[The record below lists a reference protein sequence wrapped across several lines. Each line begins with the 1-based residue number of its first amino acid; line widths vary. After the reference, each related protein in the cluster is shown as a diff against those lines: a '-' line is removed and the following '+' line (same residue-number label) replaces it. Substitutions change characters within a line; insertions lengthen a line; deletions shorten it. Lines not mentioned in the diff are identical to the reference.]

1 MFMNFEFV
9 VIILLLIIS
18 ALLFFLLIK
27 SSKKLENSEHNEIG
41 KIKEQIEA
49 LFHKTLEQSGYVNSK
64 IDEIGDL
71 TKKMTNAMTSNI
83 SDMGQMGEVILEN
96 ILQDCGMTKN
106 RDYKTQF
113 TDHNEYGEKFRP
125 DVVIFLPENRNIII
139 DSKVPMKD
147 WYNFQNSDKEKDK
160 ENAMKN
166 FCSALKN
173 HINQISKKDYV
184 NLLNINSPDYV
195 FIFMPHE
202 YALITAQ
209 KFDISISNYAQSKQ
223 VIIVGPSTLIMC
235 MKLVESIW
243 KLEKQNKNSKE
254 IAELAGGMYDQIAKT
269 INLLD
274 KTHSSLSKSIE
285 NIEESKKY
293 IKDGKSSLFI
303 KANKMRE
310 LGANA
315 KINIVEKD

>member
-1 MFMNFEFV
+1 MNFELA
-9 VIILLLIIS
+9 VIVLLLIIF
-18 ALLFFLLIK
+18 ALLFLLLIK
-27 SSKKLENSEHNEIG
+27 FSKKVENPQNNEVG
-41 KIKEQIEA
+41 KINEQLEA
-49 LFHKTLEQSGYVNSK
+49 LLHKTMEQSGYVNSK

-96 ILQDCGMTKN
+96 ILQECGMTKN

-113 TDHNEYGEKFRP
+113 TDHNEDGQKFRP

-147 WYNFQNSDKEKDK
+147 WYNFQNTDDNMEK

-202 YALITAQ
+202 FALITAQ
-209 KFDISISNYAQSKQ
+209 KYDISISNFAQSKQ

-254 IAELAGGMYDQIAKT
+254 IAEIAGGMYDQIAKT

-274 KTHSSLSKSIE
+274 KTHLSLSKSME

-310 LGANA
+310 LGANNRI
-315 KINIVEKD
+315 KIVEKD

>member
-1 MFMNFEFV
+1 MDFELIV
-9 VIILLLIIS
+9 ILLLILIFIL
-18 ALLFFLLIK
+18 LLFLLLK
-27 SSKKLENSEHNEIG
+27 SSKKIENSDQKEIS
-41 KIKEQIEA
+41 KINDQ
-49 LFHKTLEQSGYVNSK
+49 LNVLLHKTLEQTGYVNSK

-83 SDMGQMGEVILEN
+83 SDMGQMGEIILEN

-113 TDHNEYGEKFRP
+113 TDQNEDGQKFRP
-125 DVVIFLPENRNIII
+125 DIVIFLPENRNIII

-147 WYNFQNSDKEKDK
+147 WYNFQNTDIQSEKEIS
-160 ENAMKN
+160 MIS
-166 FCSALKN
+166 FCNSIKN

-202 YALITAQ
+202 FALITAQ
-209 KFDISISNYAQSKQ
+209 KYDISIANYAQSKQ

-254 IAELAGGMYDQIAKT
+254 IAEIAGGMYDQIAKT
-269 INLLD
+269 INLLN
-274 KTHSSLSKSIE
+274 KTHISISKSLD
-285 NIEESKKY
+285 NIEETKKY
-293 IKDGKSSLFI
+293 IKDGKTSLFF
-303 KANKMRE
+303 KADKMRE
-310 LGANA
+310 LGANNKT
-315 KINIVEKD
+315 KIENKE

>member
-1 MFMNFEFV
+1 MSFEFI
-9 VIILLLIIS
+9 VIILLLIIF

-27 SSKKLENSEHNEIG
+27 SSKKIENSKQNDLDKINEQL
-41 KIKEQIEA
+41 KT

-64 IDEIGDL
+64 IDEIGNL

-113 TDHNEYGEKFRP
+113 TDHNDEGQKFRP
-125 DVVIFLPENRNIII
+125 DVIVFLPENRNIII

-147 WYNFQNSDKEKDK
+147 WYNFQNTDNEKDK
-160 ENAMKN
+160 EKAMKN
-166 FCSALKN
+166 FCSSLKN

-285 NIEESKKY
+285 NIEETKKY

-310 LGANA
+310 LGANT
-315 KINIVEKD
+315 KIKIVEKD

>member
-1 MFMNFEFV
+1 MDFELI
-9 VIILLLIIS
+9 VIILLILIFV
-18 ALLFFLLIK
+18 LLFFLLLKTSNKIQ
-27 SSKKLENSEHNEIG
+27 NSEQKDIS
-41 KIKEQIEA
+41 KISEQ
-49 LFHKTLEQSGYVNSK
+49 LNTLLHKTLEQTGYVNSK

-83 SDMGQMGEVILEN
+83 SDMGQMGEIILEN

-113 TDHNEYGEKFRP
+113 TDQNEDGQKFRP
-125 DVVIFLPENRNIII
+125 DIVIFLPENRNIII

-147 WYNFQNSDKEKDK
+147 WYNFQNTDIESEK
-160 ENAMKN
+160 ENSIRN
-166 FCSALKN
+166 FCTAIKN

-202 YALITAQ
+202 FALITAQ
-209 KFDISISNYAQSKQ
+209 KYDISIANFAQSKQ

-254 IAELAGGMYDQIAKT
+254 IAEIAGGMYDQIVKT
-269 INLLD
+269 INLLE
-274 KTHSSLSKSIE
+274 KTETTITKSLESIE
-285 NIEESKKY
+285 QSKNY
-293 IKDGKSSLFI
+293 IMSGRGSLYSKADKMKD
-303 KANKMRE
+303 
-310 LGANA
+310 LGANT
-315 KINIVEKD
+315 KSKLTSNE

>member
-1 MFMNFEFV
+1 MDFELI
-9 VIILLLIIS
+9 VIVLLILIFV
-18 ALLFFLLIK
+18 LLFFLLLKTSNKIQ
-27 SSKKLENSEHNEIG
+27 NSEQKDIS
-41 KIKEQIEA
+41 KISEQ
-49 LFHKTLEQSGYVNSK
+49 LNTLLHKTLEQTGYVNSK

-83 SDMGQMGEVILEN
+83 SDMGQMGEIILEN

-113 TDHNEYGEKFRP
+113 IDQNEDGQKFRP
-125 DVVIFLPENRNIII
+125 DIVIFLPENRNIII

-147 WYNFQNSDKEKDK
+147 WYNFQNTDIESEK
-160 ENAMKN
+160 ENSIRN
-166 FCSALKN
+166 FCTAIKN

-202 YALITAQ
+202 FALITAQ
-209 KFDISISNYAQSKQ
+209 KYDISIANFAQSKQ

-254 IAELAGGMYDQIAKT
+254 IAEIAGGMYDQIVKT
-269 INLLD
+269 INLLE
-274 KTHSSLSKSIE
+274 KTETTITKSLESIE
-285 NIEESKKY
+285 QSKNY
-293 IKDGKSSLFI
+293 IMSGRGSLYSKADKMKD
-303 KANKMRE
+303 
-310 LGANA
+310 LGANT
-315 KINIVEKD
+315 KSKLTSNE

>member
-1 MFMNFEFV
+1 MNFEFV
-9 VIILLLIIS
+9 VITLLFIIFI
-18 ALLFFLLIK
+18 LLFFLIIK
-27 SSKKLENSEHNEIG
+27 SSKKIENSEQKEISKINE
-41 KIKEQIEA
+41 QLNV
-49 LFHKTLEQSGYVNSK
+49 LFHKTIEQSGYMNSK

-113 TDHNEYGEKFRP
+113 TDQNKDGQKFRP
-125 DVVIFLPENRNIII
+125 DVVVFLPEKRNIII

-147 WYNFQNSDKEKDK
+147 WYNFQNTENEYEK
-160 ENAMKN
+160 ENAIKN
-166 FCSALKN
+166 FCSAIKN

-184 NLLNINSPDYV
+184 NLLNINSPDYI

-202 YALITAQ
+202 FALITAQ
-209 KFDISISNYAQSKQ
+209 KYDISISNFAQSKQ

-254 IAELAGGMYDQIAKT
+254 IAEIAGGMYDQIVKT
-269 INLLD
+269 VNLLD
-274 KTHSSLSKSIE
+274 KTETAISKSLESIE
-285 NIEESKKY
+285 ISKNY
-293 IKDGKSSLFI
+293 IMNGRGSLYS
-303 KANKMRE
+303 KADKMKE
-310 LGANA
+310 LGANV
-315 KINIVEKD
+315 KSKLSVKE

>member
-1 MFMNFEFV
+1 MNFEFI
-9 VIILLLIIS
+9 VIILLLIIF

-27 SSKKLENSEHNEIG
+27 SSKKIENSGQNDLDEINEQL
-41 KIKEQIEA
+41 KT

-64 IDEIGDL
+64 IDEIGNL

-113 TDHNEYGEKFRP
+113 TDHNEEGQKFRP
-125 DVVIFLPENRNIII
+125 DVVVFLPENRNIII

-147 WYNFQNSDKEKDK
+147 WYNFQNTDNEKDR

-166 FCSALKN
+166 FCSSLKN

-209 KFDISISNYAQSKQ
+209 KSDISISNYAQSKQ

-274 KTHSSLSKSIE
+274 KTHSSLSRSIE
-285 NIEESKKY
+285 NIEETKKY

-303 KANKMRE
+303 KANKMKE
-310 LGANA
+310 LGADN
-315 KINIVEKD
+315 KIKIVEKD